1 MMNELYLLAIN
12 LTTRCNL
19 RCAHC
24 YLDARALRRGASD
37 ELTTDEVRQLLAQ
50 IAARSPQTLVV
61 LTGGEPLLR
70 RDLESIIA
78 FGASRGLA
86 MVVGTNGT
94 LLGERRVRSLERAG
108 TFGIGISLDS
118 LDPRYHDRFRGL
130 AGSWEKTM
138 QAIDACARRGLSF
151 QIHFSVTND
160 NAHELAAMIDFARA
174 VGARVL
180 NAFFLV
186 CTGRG
191 QSFSNIS
198 PPRYEQVL
206 NELIDAQTRYPELI
220 IRARCAPH
228 FKRIAHQRHPDA
240 PLNRIGGSEGDGCIA
255 ATHYCRVTP
264 RGGVTACPYIPTE
277 EGSIRRQGFWDIWAH
292 AEGFR
297 RLRDPELRGRCGAC
311 EYRYLCGGC
320 RARALAHSGSL
331 MDSDPL
337 CAYAG
342 GQCAALVPLADSE
355 VVGVRWSDEA
365 VQRLA
370 RVPPF
375 LRSLVKKRAE
385 ALVAGRGERLITTQ
399 HLSLLV
405 AQRFGGSSPARRVGG
420 KERAS

>member
-24 YLDARALRRGASD
+24 YLDAKALRRGADD

-50 IAARSPQTLVV
+50 IAARSPQALVV

-94 LLGERRVRSLERAG
+94 LLSDRRVCSLKRAG

-118 LDPRYHDRFRGL
+118 LDPGYHDRFRGL
-130 AGSWEKTM
+130 AGSWQKTM
-138 QAIDACARRGLSF
+138 RAIDACARRGLSF
-151 QIHFSVTND
+151 QLHFSVTDD
-160 NAHELAAMIDFARA
+160 NAHELAGMIDFARA

-191 QSFSNIS
+191 QSLSNIS
-198 PPRYEQVL
+198 PQRYEQVL
-206 NELIDAQTRYPELI
+206 NELVDAQPRYPELI

-255 ATHYCRVTP
+255 GAHYCRVTP
-264 RGGVTACPYIPTE
+264 QGGVTACPYIPTE
-277 EGSIRRQGFWDIWAH
+277 EGSIRRQLFWDIW
-292 AEGFR
+292 ERGDGFKC
-297 RLRDPELRGRCGAC
+297 LRDPVLRGKCGAC

-320 RARALAHSGSL
+320 RARALAHSGGL

-337 CAYAG
+337 CPYATD
-342 GQCAALVPLADSE
+342 QRAPLVPLANSE
-355 VVGVRWSDEA
+355 IVGVRWSAEA
-365 VQRLA
+365 AQRLA
-370 RVPPF
+370 RVPLF
-375 LRSLVKKRAE
+375 LRNLVKKRAE
-385 ALVAGRGERLITTQ
+385 AFVAGRGEQLITTQ

-405 AQRFGGSSPARRVGG
+405 AQRFGGNAPARPASG
-420 KERAS
+420 KERGS